1 MKPITTST
9 FSFPDVIGKGFVYVD
24 KTAGIREL
32 LRDGKN
38 QYFCAR
44 PRRFGKSLT
53 ISTLQCI
60 FEGRRDLFKGLAIDR
75 SDYDWKTY
83 PVIRLDMGSC
93 QAETV
98 EGLCDK
104 IRGRLRMEA
113 ERLGV
118 ALREGESVSNQF
130 AFLMIDAIAEY
141 DRRAK
146 ASDQGA
152 KVEQCVLLLDEYD
165 KPLLGHLGT
174 PEVTKFKNA
183 LKEFYSVIKTQ
194 ERHQRFAFMTGVS
207 KFSKVSIFS
216 DLNNLTDITMD
227 ARYATLFGYT
237 REEVKA
243 NFPDHLSA
251 LAEAN
256 GLAKDAAFAKLVYM
270 YDGFRFEE
278 NAERVFNPVS
288 VGKCFSEGKFKNY
301 WFETGTPAFLVDL
314 LKGDPLEGGE
324 VSVTTDDL
332 SSSYEPEQ
340 VSMLPLMVQTGYLTI
355 KSSVKRGNSVVCT
368 LGYPNMEVSEAMG
381 RRLALGFS
389 NLRPSEFSSISNR
402 IFDALY
408 AGDPQEVMEG
418 MRCFFEN
425 IPYNLH
431 VKYEKYYQSLFY
443 SVFLMLNAQATA
455 EVRTASGRIDAVVE
469 TPDYVYLFEFKLR
482 GTSEEAMA
490 QIAEMGYAVRFASDP
505 RKLFLVG
512 CAFDWDR
519 RNLGEWIVRSL
530 SDCPNRNN
538 RKESS

>member
-98 EGLCDK
+98 EGLWDK

-194 ERHQRFAFMTGVS
+194 EQYQRFALMTGVS

-237 REEVKA
+237 REEVLA
-243 NFPDHLSA
+243 NFPDHIAA
-251 LAEAN
+251 LAEAQ
-256 GLAKDAAFAKLVYM
+256 GLTGDEAFAKLEAL
-270 YDGFRFEE
+270 YDGFKFEE

-288 VGKCFSEGKFKNY
+288 VGKCLVEKKFKNY
-301 WFETGTPAFLVDL
+301 WFETGTPTFLVEQ
-314 LKGDPLEGGE
+314 LKSSPLDFDEMT
-324 VSVTTDDL
+324 VTTFDL
-332 SSSYEPEQ
+332 SASYEPEQ
-340 VSMLPLMVQTGYLTI
+340 VWLLPLMVQTGYLTI
-355 KSSVKRGNSVVCT
+355 KSSRVAGDETVCT
-368 LGYPNMEVSEAMG
+368 LGYPNREVEAAMSKYLVEG
-381 RRLALGFS
+381 YSCARKDQFS
-389 NLRPSEFSSISNR
+389 PICNR
-402 IFDALY
+402 IYDGLE
-408 AGDPQEVMEG
+408 AGEVDEVMEG
-418 MRCFFEN
+418 MKCFFEN
-425 IPYNLH
+425 IPYDLQ
-431 VKYEKYYQSLFY
+431 VKYEKYYQSLFV
-443 SVFLMLNAQATA
+443 SVFLMLKARVSSEVKTA
-455 EVRTASGRIDAVVE
+455 RGRIDAVVE
-469 TPDYVYLFEFKLR
+469 TPKFVYLFEFKIR
-482 GTSEEAMA
+482 GTSEEAIA
-490 QIAEMGYAVRFASDP
+490 QIEEKGYAAKFASDP
-505 RKLFLVG
+505 RKLFKIG
-512 CAFDWDR
+512 CAFDWDAH
-519 RNLGEWIVRSL
+519 NLGKWIVYG
-530 SDCPNRNN
+530 DGD
-538 RKESS
+538 EA

>member
-1 MKPITTST
+1 MRPITTSVYT
-9 FSFPDVIGKGFVYVD
+9 FANLIEGGFVYVD
-24 KTAGIREL
+24 KTAYLREL
-32 LRDGKN
+32 VRPAFA
-38 QYFCAR
+38 QYFLSR
-44 PRRFGKSLT
+44 PRRFGKSLA
-53 ISTLQCI
+53 ISTLQAI
-60 FEGRRDLFKGLAIDR
+60 FEGRRELFKGLAIDS

-83 PVIRLDMGSC
+83 PVMRLDMGSC

-98 EGLCDK
+98 EGL
-104 IRGRLRMEA
+104 RLKLLELLSNEA
-113 ERLGV
+113 VRNGIAVEPSPDPSILFTRLIISL
-118 ALREGESVSNQF
+118 A
-130 AFLMIDAIAEY
+130 
-141 DRRAK
+141 AK
-146 ASDQGA
+146 SPQ
-152 KVEQCVLLLDEYD
+152 KKMVLLLDEYD

-194 ERHQRFAFMTGVS
+194 EGYQRFAFMTGVS

>member
-1 MKPITTST
+1 MRPITTSVYT
-9 FSFPDVIGKGFVYVD
+9 FANLIEGGFVYVD
-24 KTAGIREL
+24 KTAYLREL
-32 LRDGKN
+32 VRPAFA
-38 QYFCAR
+38 QYFLSR
-44 PRRFGKSLT
+44 PRRFGKSLA
-53 ISTLQCI
+53 ISTLQAI
-60 FEGRRDLFKGLAIDR
+60 FEGRRELFKGLAIDS

-83 PVIRLDMGSC
+83 PVMRLDMGSC

-98 EGLCDK
+98 EGL
-104 IRGRLRMEA
+104 RLKLLELLSNEA
-113 ERLGV
+113 VRNGIAVEPSPDPSILFTRLIISL
-118 ALREGESVSNQF
+118 A
-130 AFLMIDAIAEY
+130 
-141 DRRAK
+141 AK
-146 ASDQGA
+146 SPQ
-152 KVEQCVLLLDEYD
+152 KKMVLLLDEYD

-194 ERHQRFAFMTGVS
+194 EGYQRFAFMTGVS

-381 RRLALGFS
+381 RHLALGFS

-425 IPYNLH
+425 IPYDLH